1 MKINNFSAGPSKI
14 PESVINKI
22 SQDILQYQNLNYSV
36 LEISHRSKVFEDLLN
51 ETKNHLKNLLQ
62 IPKNFEIIFLQGGA
76 TLQNTFI
83 PANKPN
89 LVDDINFLLTGT
101 WGKKT
106 HLDFEKYFQ
115 KKIMNTSFGG
125 ESFTEL
131 KNKIV
136 QTEKKYLYM
145 TSNETIE
152 GIQVRDFNEFDNKQL
167 IIDMSS
173 DICSYSFNW
182 DNVSYVYAGA
192 QKNLGIPGVTICIFK
207 KGFIEE
213 NNLTSYMSAQ
223 NHLEKDSTYNT
234 PPTFSIYVMLKV
246 LEWIIEFGGLEKIQS
261 NNKLKAD
268 SLYNFLD
275 DNSEKFV
282 LNVPKEFRSLS
293 NIVFDFKD
301 KDKTLSFLSSSTDK
315 GYLGLNGHRSIGGIR
330 VSNYNSVTTKMMN
343 DLITHLKDF
352 I

>member
-14 PESVINKI
+14 PDSVINKI
-22 SQDILQYQNLNYSV
+22 SQDILNYQDLNYSI
-36 LEISHRSKVFEDLLN
+36 LEISHRSTVFKDLLN
-51 ETKNHLKNLLQ
+51 ETKNHLTSLLQ
-62 IPKNFEIIFLQGGA
+62 IPKNFEIVFLQGGA

-115 KKIMNTSFGG
+115 KKIMNTTFVG
-125 ESFTEL
+125 ESFNDL

-136 QTEKKYLYM
+136 QTNKKYLYI

-152 GIQVRDFNEFDNKQL
+152 GIQVRNFNEFDNKQL

-173 DICSYSFNW
+173 DICSYSFDW

-207 KGFIEE
+207 NDFIEE
-213 NNLTSYMSAQ
+213 NDLTSYMRAQ
-223 NHLEKDSTYNT
+223 NHLEKDSAYNT

-246 LEWIIEFGGLEKIQS
+246 LEWITEFGGLEKIQS

-268 SLYNFLD
+268 SLYKVLD
-275 DNSEKFV
+275 ENSENFAM
-282 LNVPKEFRSLS
+282 NVPNEFRSLS
-293 NIVFDFKD
+293 NIVFDFRD
-301 KDKTLSFLSSSTDK
+301 QNKTLKFLESSTEQ
-315 GYLGLNGHRSIGGIR
+315 GYLGLNGHRSVGGIR
-330 VSNYNSVTTKMMN
+330 VSNYNSVTTEMMN
-343 DLITHLKDF
+343 DLITHLKGF

>member
-1 MKINNFSAGPSKI
+1 
-14 PESVINKI
+14 
-22 SQDILQYQNLNYSV
+22 
-36 LEISHRSKVFEDLLN
+36 
-51 ETKNHLKNLLQ
+51 
-62 IPKNFEIIFLQGGA
+62 
-76 TLQNTFI
+76 
-83 PANKPN
+83 
-89 LVDDINFLLTGT
+89 
-101 WGKKT
+101 
-106 HLDFEKYFQ
+106 
-115 KKIMNTSFGG
+115 MNTSFDG

-152 GIQVRDFNEFDNKQL
+152 GIQVRNFNEFDNKQL

-173 DICSYSFNW
+173 DICSYAFDW

-207 KGFIEE
+207 KDFIEE

-223 NHLEKDSTYNT
+223 NHLEKDSAYNT

-246 LEWIIEFGGLEKIQS
+246 LEWITEFGGLEKIQS

-268 SLYNFLD
+268 SLYKVLD
-275 DNSEKFV
+275 ENSENFV
-282 LNVPKEFRSLS
+282 MNVPNEFRSLS
-293 NIVFDFKD
+293 NIVFDFRD
-301 KDKTLSFLSSSTDK
+301 HDKTLKFLESSSEQ

-330 VSNYNSVTTKMMN
+330 VSNYNSVTTEMMN
-343 DLITHLKDF
+343 DLITHLKGF

>member
-14 PESVINKI
+14 PDSVINKI
-22 SQDILQYQNLNYSV
+22 SQDILNYQNLSYSV
-36 LEISHRSKVFEDLLN
+36 LEISHRSNVFEDLLN
-51 ETKNHLKNLLQ
+51 ETKNHLRSLLQ

-89 LVDDINFLLTGT
+89 LADNINFLLTGT

-115 KKIMNTSFGG
+115 KKIMNTTFVG
-125 ESFTEL
+125 ESFNEL

-136 QTEKKYLYM
+136 QTNKKYLYI

-152 GIQVRDFNEFDNKQL
+152 GIQVRNFNEFDNKQL

-173 DICSYSFNW
+173 DICSYTFDW

-207 KGFIEE
+207 NDFIEE
-213 NNLTSYMSAQ
+213 NDLTSYMRAQ
-223 NHLEKDSTYNT
+223 NHLEKDSAYNT

-246 LEWIIEFGGLEKIQS
+246 LEWITDFGGLEKIQS

-268 SLYNFLD
+268 SLYKVLD
-275 DNSEKFV
+275 ENSENFV
-282 LNVPKEFRSLS
+282 MNVPNEFRSLS
-293 NIVFDFKD
+293 NIVFDFRD
-301 KDKTLSFLSSSTDK
+301 HDKTLKFLESSSEQ

-330 VSNYNSVTTKMMN
+330 VSNYNSVTTEMMN
-343 DLITHLKDF
+343 DLITHLKGF

>member
-22 SQDILQYQNLNYSV
+22 SKDILQYQNLNYSV
-36 LEISHRSKVFEDLLN
+36 LEISHRSNVFQDILN

-62 IPKNFEIIFLQGGA
+62 IPKDFEIIFLQGGA

-89 LVDDINFLLTGT
+89 LADNITFLLTGT

-106 HLDFEKYFQ
+106 HSDFEKYFQ
-115 KKIMNTSFGG
+115 KKTMNTTFVG

-131 KNKIV
+131 KNIIF
-136 QTEKKYLYM
+136 QTDKKYLYM

-152 GIQVRDFNEFDNKQL
+152 GIQVRNFNEFDNKKL

-173 DICSYSFNW
+173 DICSYTFNW

-207 KGFIEE
+207 KDFIEE

-223 NHLEKDSTYNT
+223 NHIEKDSTYNT

-246 LEWIIEFGGLEKIQS
+246 LEWIIEFGGLGKIQS

-275 DNSEKFV
+275 ENSEKFV
-282 LNVPKEFRSLS
+282 MNVPKEFRSLS

-330 VSNYNSVTTKMMN
+330 VSNYNSVTTEMMN
-343 DLITHLKDF
+343 DLITHLKGF